1 MQTNNWYNHIWL
13 IYSSVVYYS
22 HLLGVCIYTHGGL
35 NYTSQKSIKILSAS
49 EHQVHISVFHC
60 LCFTDLFIHV
70 KAELKKGRDRERDK
84 GLPFSFSLSKT
95 CSSWCWAK
103 LKSGLR
109 NSVQVSHVGSKTNC
123 LRCHLLCLWEY
134 LLATSWD
141 SAPNT
146 RI

>member
-1 MQTNNWYNHIWL
+1 MAKVMQTNNWYNHIWL

-70 KAELKKGRDRERDK
+70 KAELKKGRERETK
-84 GLPFSFSLSKT
+84 VFHFLFHFPKPAAAGAELS
-95 CSSWCWAK
+95 
-103 LKSGLR
+103 
-109 NSVQVSHVGSKTNC
+109 
-123 LRCHLLCLWEY
+123 
-134 LLATSWD
+134 
-141 SAPNT
+141 
-146 RI
+146 